1 MNKEEIEYIIKKCQ
15 SLSSRYYKRNNEGKA
30 ALYDRIAEQLEY
42 DIDNYIGN
50 DNFTSEEEIIE
61 DIRNLYD
68 TVDNFY
74 DEEDYDN
81 MDMLD

>member
-1 MNKEEIEYIIKKCQ
+1 MNKEEIEYIIKKYQ

-61 DIRNLYD
+61 DIRNLFD

>member
-1 MNKEEIEYIIKKCQ
+1 MNKEDIEYIIKKYQ
-15 SLSSRYYKRNNEGKA
+15 SLSSRCCQRNNQKKA

-42 DIDNYIGN
+42 DIDNYIDN

-61 DIRNLYD
+61 DIRNLFD

-74 DEEDYDN
+74 DEEDYEN